1 MIMKQVQPKSLL
13 SLEELQAKLPHEL
26 KNIQVRRSELLTS
39 LRTLTS
45 DLGCGS
51 DSADE
56 ADLKSEH
63 ESIQRELN
71 RLAAEESN
79 VQDAIRASRDECYGY
94 CDCCGVNIPLSRMNS
109 SPFTTQCVDCKGVLE
124 VRAAQQTGYRM
135 PSGARI

>member
-1 MIMKQVQPKSLL
+1 MKQVQPKSLL

-71 RLAAEESN
+71 RLEAVESN
-79 VQDAIRASRDECYGY
+79 VQDAIRASRDECYAIAITA
-94 CDCCGVNIPLSRMNS
+94 V
-109 SPFTTQCVDCKGVLE
+109 
-124 VRAAQQTGYRM
+124 
-135 PSGARI
+135 